1 MKVPLDASLDVQA
14 FAKEVIAE
22 LNRLGK
28 SYVQVDGSRMIGA
41 GDADTQLGLVTLRQL
56 TATENRASNDIADI
70 RALIQAL
77 KDKNGLK

>member
-14 FAKEVIAE
+14 FARDVIEE

-28 SYVQVDGSRMIGA
+28 QYVKVDGSRMFGA

-56 TATENRASNDIADI
+56 KASEARAVSNANDL
-70 RALIQAL
+70 RAIIQKL
-77 KDKNGLK
+77 KDENGLK